1 MQKSRLG
8 LFFFGS
14 ASSLPA
20 QFNLGDGNEN
30 DLSFFMLSRVHY
42 QLFLTAF
49 GLYSTAAAL
58 LLALV
63 LTEIFSV
70 DMETK
75 GAADD

>member
-1 MQKSRLG
+1 
-8 LFFFGS
+8 
-14 ASSLPA
+14 
-20 QFNLGDGNEN
+20 
-30 DLSFFMLSRVHY
+30 MLSRVHY